1 MAWRRKKDDPHLP
14 ILAFLNQPV
23 GKRSTQ
29 SLRTKKL
36 MRFGGRTVQNVVLLF
51 LAISLTL
58 TGVVASVAITVRGNS
73 SQQDNEISLGV
84 GKAQATSC
92 NSETAAQINTV
103 SDWDDEV
110 DVDGVGGAAPG
121 DFVLTRVDVTGVRS
135 SCATN
140 VMTLVIAFEAP
151 VSDLTVTC
159 TLPSATNSVY
169 QSGTFVFPTDAG
181 YEADANEYEFPSFST
196 GLPMSEIEAA
206 AIEIK

>member
-14 ILAFLNQPV
+14 ILAFLNQPF

-36 MRFGGRTVQNVVLLF
+36 MKFGGRTVQNVVLLF

-92 NSETAAQINTV
+92 NSNTATQVNTV
-103 SDWDDEV
+103 SEWDDEV
-110 DVDGVGGAAPG
+110 AGVGGAAPG
-121 DFVLTRVDVTGVRS
+121 DFVLTRVNVTGVQS

-140 VMTLVIAFEAP
+140 VMTLVIAFDSVP
-151 VSDLTVTC
+151 DLIVSC
-159 TLPSATNSVY
+159 TLPGTSNSPY
-169 QSGTFVFPTDAG
+169 PSTFVFHTDEEYPEGEGEYLCPT
-181 YEADANEYEFPSFST
+181 FFSP

>member
-1 MAWRRKKDDPHLP
+1 
-14 ILAFLNQPV
+14 
-23 GKRSTQ
+23 
-29 SLRTKKL
+29 

-73 SQQDNEISLGV
+73 SQENNVISLGV

-110 DVDGVGGAAPG
+110 DVDGVGGTAPG
-121 DFVLTRVDVTGVRS
+121 DFVLTRVNVTGVDS
-135 SCATN
+135 DCATN
-140 VMTLVIAFEAP
+140 VMTLVIAFKSP

-169 QSGTFVFPTDAG
+169 PSGTFVFHTDDEYPEGEGEYLCPT
-181 YEADANEYEFPSFST
+181 FFSP